1 MTNTEKEIKPKQYIR
16 VINGIPY
23 RVTLHCKKE
32 GKTFKE
38 KLERVIKIRFYI
50 KKKKGISNNK
60 VYFNHKLALSN
71 H

>member
-1 MTNTEKEIKPKQYIR
+1 MTNTEKEIKSKKYIR

-38 KLERVIKIRFYI
+38 KLERVIK
-50 KKKKGISNNK
+50 NK
-60 VYFNHKLALSN
+60 ILYQEEKRDK
-71 H
+71 